1 MRNLVKS
8 LLRFFESFA
17 TQQLMNIPQ
26 FALFLLTVLSS
37 SDLQGQSPPAFAKPN
52 IVYILADDLGYG
64 DVHTLNPDRC
74 KIQTPN
80 LDRLAS
86 QGMRFTDAHSGSS
99 VCTPTRY
106 GLLTGRYAWRTRL
119 QRGVLDGS
127 NDPPLIDADRLTVG
141 SYLKQN
147 GYATAAIGKWH
158 LGFHSTEPDSKDA
171 SRISKN
177 AKANKGKN
185 GDAGLPV
192 GSKIS
197 EGPITRGF
205 DYFWGCSNA
214 RTMSGLIEND
224 VVIESLKPIEMLP
237 RLGAKSVEY
246 IGQQSEAAKNG
257 KPFFLYI
264 PLTSPHTPIVP
275 SSQWQGKSELGSYGD
290 FVMQTDSVVGDIL
303 RAIDQAGL
311 ADNTL
316 VIFTA
321 DNGCSP
327 AAKTESLEKQGHYA
341 SGPYRGYK
349 ADIWEGGHRV
359 PFFVRWPGVIQQG
372 SASTQPICHVDL
384 FATCA
389 DILKSKLPTDEA
401 VDSVSILPALLGED
415 KTLREAVVHHSI
427 DGRFAIRQGNW
438 KLIFSSGSGGWAS
451 PKDAEA
457 TTLGMPDVQLYD
469 MLDEPSE
476 STNIQS
482 AHPDVVD
489 KLTQLMEQYI
499 ENGRST
505 PGPKQTND
513 VVVQRMAVQR
523 MTKKNAQPKP

>member
-1 MRNLVKS
+1 MK
-8 LLRFFESFA
+8 
-17 TQQLMNIPQ
+17 IPF
-26 FALFLLTVLSS
+26 FALVLLTALSTR
-37 SDLQGQSPPAFAKPN
+37 DLQGQSPSATVRPN

-64 DVHTLNPDRC
+64 DIRILNPDRC
-74 KIQTPN
+74 KIPTPN

-141 SYLKQN
+141 FFLKQN
-147 GYATAAIGKWH
+147 EYTTAAIGKWH
-158 LGFHSTEPDSKDA
+158 LGFHSTEPESKD
-171 SRISKN
+171 STRTSNN
-177 AKANKGKN
+177 AKRNKAKS

-192 GSKIS
+192 GSKII

-237 RLGAKSVEY
+237 RLGAKSVQY
-246 IGQQSEAAKNG
+246 IDQQSEAAKNG
-257 KPFFLYI
+257 KPFFLYV

-275 SSQWQGKSELGSYGD
+275 SEEWLGKSELGSYGD
-290 FVMQTDSVVGDIL
+290 FVMQTDAVVGDIL
-303 RAIDQAGL
+303 NAIDRAGI
-311 ADNTL
+311 ANNTL

-341 SGPYRGYK
+341 SGPFRGYK

-359 PFFVRWPGVIQQG
+359 PFIVRWPALIPKG
-372 SASTQPICHVDL
+372 SASDQPICHVDL
-384 FATCA
+384 LATCA
-389 DILKSKLPTDEA
+389 DILKSKLPIDAA

-415 KTLREAVVHHSI
+415 KKLREAVVHHSI
-427 DGRFAIRQGNW
+427 DGKFAIRQGKW
-438 KLIFSSGSGGWAS
+438 KLIFSSGSGGWGS

-469 MLDEPSE
+469 MLNDPSE
-476 STNIQS
+476 STNVQS

-513 VVVQRMAVQR
+513 ALVQR
-523 MTKKNAQPKP
+523 MTKKNAQPKQ